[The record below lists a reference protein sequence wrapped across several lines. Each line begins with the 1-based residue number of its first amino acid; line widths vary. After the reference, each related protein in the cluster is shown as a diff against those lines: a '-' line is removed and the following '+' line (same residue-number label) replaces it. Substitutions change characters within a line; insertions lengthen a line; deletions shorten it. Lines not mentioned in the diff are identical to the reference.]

1 MDVESADVDNDGDMD
16 IIIAGEFRRNLLL
29 FNDGTGVFAEDG
41 SRLFPE
47 KNVNDGFPGEDSED
61 IVFADFDQDNDLDI
75 LFVSEDSLFHEL
87 LVNDGTGF
95 FTFIAYEF
103 PTSTA
108 NAVAVLDL
116 NNDNYPDVIV
126 GNNGQNNVYINNQ
139 DLTFTQ
145 ENNRWPVNSEGT
157 QDLKLIDL
165 DNDGDLD
172 VVEGI
177 DLGSNNILINSSGFF
192 TEGNNRLPNTGLTLE
207 TRKISL
213 ADVNGDGHADIYI
226 STVNFI
232 GTANLQNRLYLND
245 GNGFFMD
252 ATGTN
257 LPVSFQHTLDAVFL
271 DYDLDNDL
279 DLITTDFQNS
289 TGLNYHSFENNGNG
303 IFIESTEDVF
313 QSFAL
318 SNGISLHAAD
328 FNNDTFP
335 DLYFGNFQETDDLLL
350 YDESALSVE
359 ELDLSVDIITYPNP
373 TQGIFSI
380 MSINIMDETDI
391 IIKLHNTK
399 GQLVKEMKNF
409 GKKIQPLEVTM
420 DISSF
425 ANGIYFYSVYDG
437 DTLVTNGK
445 IIKR

>member
-1 MDVESADVDNDGDMD
+1 MHVDQDGDTD
-16 IIIAGEFRRNLLL
+16 
-29 FNDGTGVFAEDG
+29 V
-41 SRLFPE
+41 
-47 KNVNDGFPGEDSED
+47 
-61 IVFADFDQDNDLDI
+61 

-87 LVNDGTGF
+87 LLNDGTGL
-95 FTFIAYEF
+95 FTFIAYDF

-116 NNDNYPDVIV
+116 NNDGYPDIIV

-139 DLTFTQ
+139 DLTFSQ
-145 ENNRWPVNSEGT
+145 ENNRWPINSEGT

-172 VVEGI
+172 IVEGI
-177 DLGSNNILINSSGFF
+177 DLGSNNILINTDGFF
-192 TEGNNRLPNTGLTLE
+192 TEENNRLPNTGLTLE

-213 ADVNGDGHADIYI
+213 GDVDEDGHADIFV

-232 GTANLQNRLYLND
+232 GTADSQNRLYLND
-245 GNGFFMD
+245 GNGFFTD
-252 ATGTN
+252 VTATH
-257 LPVSFQHTLDAVFL
+257 LPVSSQFTLDAVFL

-279 DLITTDFQNS
+279 DLITTDFQNPS
-289 TGLNYHSFENNGNG
+289 GINYHAFENDGNG
-303 IFIESTEDVF
+303 IFTETTTDVF
-313 QSFAL
+313 QAFNYTSGV
-318 SNGISLHAAD
+318 GIHSAD

-335 DLYFGNFQETDDLLL
+335 DLYFNNYQETDDLLM
-350 YDESALSVE
+350 YDETALSVE

-380 MSINIMDETDI
+380 MSINVMDETDI

-399 GQLVKEMKNF
+399 GQLVKEVKDF
-409 GKKIQPLEVTM
+409 GKKIQPLEITL
-420 DISSF
+420 DISAF
-425 ANGIYFYSVYDG
+425 AYGIYFYSVYDG